1 MPNILDG
8 KTIIVTGSGGGIGQ
22 QIAEEAARQG
32 ANVVVN
38 DIGKDDNG
46 QSMAQLVTERITDAG
61 GIAIPS
67 QDDVSDWSAAKKLI
81 HTAIDNFRH
90 LDGVV
95 NNAGILRDRIFHKLS
110 EQEWDQS
117 ISVNLKGCFNTSR
130 IAAPIFKEQKNG
142 AFVHMTS
149 TSGLVGNLG
158 QANYSAGKMG
168 VVGLSRSIAIDMQR
182 YNVRSNCIAPF
193 AMTPMI
199 KAGVPRETEEQK
211 ARWKILERQAPEK
224 IAPLVCAL
232 LSDEASEISG
242 QIFGARA
249 NEVFLFSQPRP
260 IRTAH
265 IGDDGGITTE
275 AVIDRV
281 LPAFKSSM
289 YTLERTT
296 DVFSWEPF

>member
-1 MPNILDG
+1 MPNILEG

-38 DIGKDDNG
+38 DIGKDDKG
-46 QSMAQLVTERITDAG
+46 QSMAKLVTERITDAG
-61 GIAIPS
+61 GIAVPS
-67 QDDVSDWSAAKKLI
+67 QDDVSDWSTAKKLI
-81 HTAIDNFRH
+81 HTALDNFRR

-117 ISVNLKGCFNTSR
+117 ISVNLKGCFNASR
-130 IAAPIFKEQKNG
+130 LAAPIFKEQKNG
-142 AFVHMTS
+142 VFVHMTS

-232 LSDEASEISG
+232 LSDEASDISG

-260 IRTAH
+260 IRAAH
-265 IGDDGGITTE
+265 IGYDGGITTE

-296 DVFSWEPF
+296 DVFSWEPI